1 MQSFLLYF
9 SKEKLYNWT
18 YFTTIYIIIIYTF
31 TILHILSLI
40 KSFLIYIEKNIL
52 RYTYFCYQIHWNSVR
67 GEQDGEGGER
77 DLFCYHIHANHTRYI
92 ICMCLVWFAFIWDII
107 YIEKWRA
114 RWERGDQ
121 YFVVFSDSCEST
133 WIQCSWNKFG
143 PTYLDILRI
152 WTYLDAPKYDK
163 IKIRNTAN
171 LNLSV
176 SKQLAPKPV
185 RFM

>member
-1 MQSFLLYF
+1 MRKIYLDTRIFATKYTEIVWEA
-9 SKEKLYNWT
+9 SKMGREVSEIC
-18 YFTTIYIIIIYTF
+18 FATIYTRITPD
-31 TILHILSLI
+31 
-40 KSFLIYIEKNIL
+40 
-52 RYTYFCYQIHWNSVR
+52 TY
-67 GEQDGEGGER
+67 
-77 DLFCYHIHANHTRYI
+77 
-92 ICMCLVWFAFIWDII
+92 ICMCLVWFACIWDII

-143 PTYLDILRI
+143 LTYLYILRI
-152 WTYLDAPKYDK
+152 WTYLDAPKYDN
-163 IKIRNTAN
+163 IKIRNTTN